1 MEGLIHSDERRGR
14 RKLKFAKILIPLI
27 VSVLA
32 LGARV
37 SPASDCSLSNLDSLG
52 RAGTVSAVLGPETIP
67 DKDRSPISMFYPSG
81 FRPNVKYDFID
92 GKYLYNRCHLIAFQL
107 YGVDDERNLFTGTR
121 YLNTHLMLP
130 IENEVRG
137 YIEETGHHVRYTVTP
152 DFRDGESVCRGVTIE
167 AYSVEDGNLK
177 LAVYLKNVQPG
188 VMIDY
193 RTGNSSQAPT
203 QMGKVEV
210 YVLNSHTMKFHRP
223 SCRAVNDIKQSNRDD
238 YYGSRDDLLDM
249 GYAPCKICGP

>member
-37 SPASDCSLSNLDSLG
+37 SLASDCSLSNLDSLG

-67 DKDRSPISMFYPSG
+67 DKDRSPISIFYPSG

-107 YGVDDERNLFTGTR
+107 CGVDDERNLFTGTR

-167 AYSVEDGNLK
+167 AYSVPTLPDSLK
-177 LAVYLKNVQPG
+177 
-188 VMIDY
+188 
-193 RTGNSSQAPT
+193 
-203 QMGKVEV
+203 
-210 YVLNSHTMKFHRP
+210 
-223 SCRAVNDIKQSNRDD
+223 
-238 YYGSRDDLLDM
+238 
-249 GYAPCKICGP
+249 